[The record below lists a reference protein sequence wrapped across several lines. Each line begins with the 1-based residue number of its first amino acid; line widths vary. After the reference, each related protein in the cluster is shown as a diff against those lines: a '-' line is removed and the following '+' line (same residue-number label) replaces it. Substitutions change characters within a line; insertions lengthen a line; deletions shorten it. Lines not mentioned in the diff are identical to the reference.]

1 MIKRGENMFLVEMV
15 RRLISQ
21 VQVCPSCGHRQ
32 PVRSAEKRRERCE
45 KCGAPLPPPK
55 DKG

>member
-1 MIKRGENMFLVEMV
+1 MFLVEMV

-21 VQVCPSCGHRQ
+21 TRSCPKCGHRQ
-32 PVRSAEKRRERCE
+32 AEFVDGRRRDRCE

-55 DKG
+55 EGGTAAKG

>member
-1 MIKRGENMFLVEMV
+1 MFLVEMM

-21 VQVCPSCGHRQ
+21 VQVCPRCGHRQ
-32 PVRSAEKRRERCE
+32 PVRAGEKRSERCE

>member
-1 MIKRGENMFLVEMV
+1 MV

-21 VQVCPSCGHRQ
+21 VQVCSSCGHRQ
-32 PVRSAEKRRERCE
+32 PVRSEDKHMARCE
-45 KCGAPLPPPK
+45 KCGTPLLPPK

>member
-1 MIKRGENMFLVEMV
+1 MFLVEMM

-21 VQVCPSCGHRQ
+21 VRVCPHCGHRQ
-32 PVRSAEKRRERCE
+32 SAQPGDKRRERCE

-55 DKG
+55 DKDGGRV

>member
-1 MIKRGENMFLVEMV
+1 MFLAEMM

-21 VQVCPSCGHRQ
+21 VRVCPSCGHRQ
-32 PVRSAEKRRERCE
+32 PARAGEKRGERCE